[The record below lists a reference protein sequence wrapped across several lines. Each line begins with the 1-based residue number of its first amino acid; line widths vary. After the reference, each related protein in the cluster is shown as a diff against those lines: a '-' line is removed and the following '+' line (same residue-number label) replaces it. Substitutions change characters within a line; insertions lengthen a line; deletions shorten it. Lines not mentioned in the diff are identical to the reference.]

1 MTTTTRQRAAALAAL
16 VAACTAHAASQWQ
29 GDMPAGEA
37 QPFEQAS
44 RASRFIVLD
53 TGGSGGMFNQGDIRQ
68 HLMDVAFWNDGR
80 RGMTCG
86 RGGAFYTRDGG
97 LTWDRIRNH
106 ARDDYPDDP
115 GITYYDIEL
124 VSPDEIWLAEGKHG
138 EFGGFLWHSTDAGK
152 TWEDVATRFP
162 NPFAYVSD
170 LLVSGKNLCL
180 LAGDH
185 WNFSFLSD
193 DGGMNWRKLGTLP
206 EMASHNVLALA
217 KSDSQTLYVMGWIK
231 EPEKMMLAVSHA
243 WGPPWESI
251 DLPGEFSDTQRPWAL
266 AMDFV
271 TPEIG
276 MITRDHGVVF
286 RTEDGGM
293 NWDARPLPAEAAD
306 SMPTDLWINPENP
319 LHVLVSVIKDQ
330 PQGVTSFHP
339 TLFESF
345 DGGVTWQT
353 ALEGTMLVRA
363 IFGLDA
369 NRIWVVGDQPGNPG
383 SDLVGILNPTPRGN

>member
-1 MTTTTRQRAAALAAL
+1 MLGRPVLLWGLGVCMAL
-16 VAACTAHAASQWQ
+16 VGPRVFGQEGVS
-29 GDMPAGEA
+29 
-37 QPFEQAS
+37 
-44 RASRFIVLD
+44 
-53 TGGSGGMFNQGDIRQ
+53 SGGVGERFEILETGQGGRN
-68 HLMDVAFWNDGR
+68 LMDVAFWSDGLHGVASGF
-80 RGMTCG
+80 RGVYVT
-86 RGGAFYTRDGG
+86 ADGG
-97 LTWDRIRNH
+97 HTWDQVREKPER
-106 ARDDYPDDP
+106 P
-115 GITYYDIEL
+115 GIYYHVGMAGPEDL
-124 VSPDEIWLAEGKHG
+124 WVAEGKHG
-138 EFGGFLWHSTDAGK
+138 ELGGCLWHSTDAGK

-162 NPFAYVSD
+162 NPFAWVSD

-293 NWDARPLPAEAAD
+293 NWDARPLPVEAAD

-319 LHVLVSVIKDQ
+319 LHVLVSVTKDQ
-330 PQGVTSFHP
+330 PQGVTAFHP